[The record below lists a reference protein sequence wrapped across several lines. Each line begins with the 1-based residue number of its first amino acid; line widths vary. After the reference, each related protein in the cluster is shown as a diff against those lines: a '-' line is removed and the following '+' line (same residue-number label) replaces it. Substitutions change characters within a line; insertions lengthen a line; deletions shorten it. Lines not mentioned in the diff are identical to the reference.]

1 MPRRSA
7 KRPLG
12 PALRVIEDRR
22 PANLVGIAPDARARW
37 ASTNCPRLAA
47 RLKRLHG
54 LLLPGR
60 ADHGPGQG
68 NGRPTAAD
76 DLGSRLSNPA
86 WTPFT
91 ASPLC
96 AEMGDGKQLAVV
108 ISRRRCQSFGVR
120 GGARRCCRLN
130 DRGHERPTAWRI
142 TWHKESAIEAAG
154 LFRVQARLSSQ
165 PGACPITTTDLGKPA
180 SHR

>member
-7 KRPLG
+7 KRPRPTLRFVTPKTSPPCRHCTGCACTLG
-12 PALRVIEDRR
+12 EHELPSPGRTVE
-22 PANLVGIAPDARARW
+22 APARA
-37 ASTNCPRLAA
+37 
-47 RLKRLHG
+47 

-96 AEMGDGKQLAVV
+96 AEMGDGKQLAIV
-108 ISRRRCQSFGVR
+108 ISRRRCQSFEFEAEL
-120 GGARRCCRLN
+120 GA
-130 DRGHERPTAWRI
+130 AV
-142 TWHKESAIEAAG
+142 A
-154 LFRVQARLSSQ
+154 
-165 PGACPITTTDLGKPA
+165 
-180 SHR
+180 